1 MPKHKPRRHQ
11 TMEQKLA
18 QARAKGRR
26 DAMNEVI
33 DTAIYVMLYALR
45 DKCGA
50 TDDELHR
57 FADAFRYEM
66 DSINRGYLT
75 VQDIKDTLREEYGD
89 IVKIK

>member
-11 TMEQKLA
+11 TIEQKLA

-33 DTAIYVMLYALR
+33 GTAVYVMLYAPR

-50 TDDELHR
+50 TDDEIHR
-57 FADAFRYEM
+57 FSEAFRYEM
-66 DSINRGYLT
+66 DSIDRGYLT

-89 IVKIK
+89 IVKIT